1 MKKYDIIVAG
11 GGLSGVA
18 AAVSAAKQGAKVLIV
33 EQYGFLGGM
42 AGSAL
47 VNPFMSYWLYKKR
60 WVEDNHEKIVNSGI
74 FGEIIEGLRRLGGL
88 HKDEKVFNEE
98 ILKIVLDNLVSE
110 NGVDVLFHSFLHQ
123 AEQKEGR
130 VLSVSVVNKQGEQKL
145 EADYF
150 IDATGDADL
159 SALCGCE
166 CRVGREEDG
175 LCSPMTLCFNI
186 INVDYDKVDPK
197 EIHQKYKEA
206 QKAGKIKNP
215 REDVLRFRHMADNV
229 MHLNSTRVLGTTPM
243 DAEGFSKAEMEG
255 RKQMYEL
262 FCFLKENCKGFENIQ
277 LLMSGAQIGVRE
289 SRRIVGEYTL
299 TAEDVLQA
307 VKFDDSVARGNYPI
321 DIHNPSGTGTL
332 LEDVPYGNYY
342 TIPYRCLLP
351 VGMKNLIVAG
361 RPISSTHEAHA
372 SHRVMPISACVGHG
386 AGAAAGLAVHHKC
399 DFSNVDIEQLH
410 QVLDAQGGL
419 Y

>member
-1 MKKYDIIVAG
+1 MKKYDVVVAG

-42 AGSAL
+42 ACSAL
-47 VNPFMSYWLYKKR
+47 VNPFMSYRINTARWEEKKSAAM
-60 WVEDNHEKIVNSGI
+60 VNSGI
-74 FGEIIEGLRRLGGL
+74 FEDILKGLKQKNGL
-88 HKDEKVFNEE
+88 HKDERIFNEE
-98 ILKIVLDNLVSE
+98 ILKIVLDDLVTE
-110 NGVDVLFHSFLHQ
+110 NGIDVLFHSFLYQ
-123 AEQKEGR
+123 AEQKDGTIT
-130 VLSVSVVNKQGEQKL
+130 SVSVVNKQGIQKL
-145 EADYF
+145 TADYF

-159 SALCGCE
+159 SAMCGCE

-197 EIHQKYKEA
+197 EIQQKYKEA
-206 QKAGKIKNP
+206 QKNGKIKNP
-215 REDVLRFRHMADNV
+215 REDVLRFRHMADGV
-229 MHLNSTRVLGTTPM
+229 MHLNSTRVLGITPM

-262 FCFLKENCKGFENIQ
+262 FCFLKENCKGFENIE

-299 TAEDVLQA
+299 TADDVLQA
-307 VKFDDSVARGNYPI
+307 AKFDDSIARGNYPI
-321 DIHNPSGTGTL
+321 DIHNPSGTGTYMK
-332 LEDVPYGNYY
+332 DVPFGDYY
-342 TIPYRCLLP
+342 TIPYRCLQP
-351 VGMKNLIVAG
+351 VGMKNLLTAG

-372 SHRVMPISACVGHG
+372 SHRVMNICACVGHG
-386 AGAAAGLAVHHKC
+386 AGAAAGLAVRNQC
-399 DFSNVDIEQLH
+399 SFGEVDIKELHRVLEQ
-410 QVLDAQGGL
+410 QGGL